1 MGIQRH
7 VTSEA
12 INGLASDI
20 DKDVKSQI
28 TTAKKKIETCRIDG
42 FPGFGVVGLPL
53 HFAYNGLIDDFQ
65 QFLDKYSE
73 TMSEVAV
80 TLRTKIAPA
89 WQDAEDHNKVLYGD
103 K

>member
-12 INGLASDI
+12 ITGLAGDL
-20 DKDVKSQI
+20 DKDVKSQV
-28 TTAKKKIETCRIDG
+28 TLAKQKIETTRIDA
-42 FPGFGVVGLPL
+42 FPGFGLVGLPL
-53 HFAYNGLIDDFQ
+53 QFAYNGMVDDFQ

-73 TMSEVAV
+73 TMSEIAV